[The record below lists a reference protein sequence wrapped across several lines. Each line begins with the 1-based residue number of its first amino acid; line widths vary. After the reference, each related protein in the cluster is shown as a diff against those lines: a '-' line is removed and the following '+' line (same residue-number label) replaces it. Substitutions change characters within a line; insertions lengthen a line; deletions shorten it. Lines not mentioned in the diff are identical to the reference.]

1 MYVRR
6 DYRRPMFA
14 RRRRFGF
21 SWLLLVLI
29 GVTALLLV
37 LRFQSQ
43 ELEARLTAMLG
54 GTLPTAAPT
63 QLPAQYAATGADLFR
78 AGDLD
83 GAREALTRAVQ
94 QRPND
99 IAYLYELGKVLIELE
114 RTDEAVEMADRAI
127 AVNPQDVRG
136 HALRAN
142 ALKWDAP
149 DAALQDA
156 LRGIEIDPTF
166 APLHAAMAVAYNNIQ
181 RYTQALEAGKKA
193 IELDPMDAD
202 TYRAYAWPLILVG
215 RYEEAITM
223 LEKSIALA
231 PNLTGP
237 YFQLAFEYKN
247 RAKDPAMAVAI
258 YQYIIDN
265 MNVSPA
271 DEAKAYLRI
280 CETYAGVEN
289 ARFDVAEPY
298 CRQAMQIQPDYG
310 SAYRELGRMQYL
322 RRNYEGSIESFQTC
336 ATLQEGLPRKDIECW
351 AFRGLAHFWM
361 AQCDDA
367 WTVLNQALELGK
379 AQGEAESVMQ
389 NINDGIYNV
398 TQLCPDYANV
408 PTPTP
413 QPPTPI
419 PPTPIGGV

>member
-14 RRRRFGF
+14 RRRRFGLG
-21 SWLLLVLI
+21 WVLLLFV
-29 GVTALLLV
+29 VVVAALLAVRL
-37 LRFQSQ
+37 QSD
-43 ELEARLTAMLG
+43 EIEARLTSLVGAA
-54 GTLPTAAPT
+54 LPTPEPT
-63 QLPAQYAATGADLFR
+63 LFPAQYAALGADLFR
-78 AGDLD
+78 AGDLE
-83 GAREALTRAVQ
+83 GARDALNRAVEES
-94 QRPND
+94 PND
-99 IAYLYELGKVLIELE
+99 IAYLYELGKVLVELD
-114 RTDEAVEMADRAI
+114 RVDEAVEIADRAI
-127 AVNPQDVRG
+127 QANPQDVRG

-142 ALKWDAP
+142 ALKWNAP
-149 DAALQDA
+149 DEAIQDA
-156 LRGIEIDPTF
+156 LRGIDIDPTF
-166 APLHAAMAVAYNNIQ
+166 APLHSAMAVAYNNIQ
-181 RYTQALEAGKKA
+181 RYTQALDAGKKA

-223 LEKSIALA
+223 LEKAIALA

-289 ARFDVAEPY
+289 ARFDIAEPY
-298 CRQAMQIQPDYG
+298 CRQAIQIQPDYG
-310 SAYRELGRMQYL
+310 SAYRELGRMQYV
-322 RRNYEGSIESFQTC
+322 RRNYEGAIESFETC
-336 ATLQEGLPRKDIECW
+336 VTLQEGLERKDIECW

-379 AQGEAESVMQ
+379 AQGESESVMQ
-389 NINDGIYNV
+389 NISDGIYNV
-398 TQLCPDYANV
+398 TQLCPDYVNM